1 MRRRGVKD
9 RPRGYEIFGKK
20 PKSRGRITAVLH
32 ITTEISDSK
41 PSQGTTAKRKYSLKH
56 HLLEKMKTWINSLL
70 EGERDEFLG
79 RDRHARLD
87 QGHDNYRN
95 GYRPRR
101 INFFGLGE
109 IELKVPRDRQGEFTS
124 QWLPE
129 RKGQDPELEAF
140 LAEAFLAG
148 LSTRDLARISEKHLG
163 HKYDSKQISRIVARA
178 TTELEAWRRRSLQG
192 QPYKFLYVDGANF
205 LVRINGHVS
214 RQSFC
219 AVLGVSEENE
229 RFEVLALEMG
239 DRERADLWA
248 SLFEDLA
255 ERGLNL
261 ETVELGIMD
270 GLPGLE
276 AIFQRF
282 FPRAQTQRCQKHAK
296 ANACRRVRKQERER
310 VSQDLNA
317 IFYAP
322 TQSAARA
329 AFFTLKQQWGRLFPS
344 AVQIIEKDLDSLLT
358 FFQFDPTYWTVLRT
372 TNPIERLNKEF
383 KRRTNAME
391 VTGGEISTYRCLA
404 YVAQTMEYRWSF
416 HPLSQWSTVYTLN
429 AA

>member
-1 MRRRGVKD
+1 
-9 RPRGYEIFGKK
+9 
-20 PKSRGRITAVLH
+20 
-32 ITTEISDSK
+32 
-41 PSQGTTAKRKYSLKH
+41 
-56 HLLEKMKTWINSLL
+56 MKTWINSLL

-148 LSTRDLARISEKHLG
+148 LSTRDLARISEKHLA
-163 HKYDSKQISRIVARA
+163 HKYDSKQISRIVPQAM
-178 TTELEAWRRRSLQG
+178 T
-192 QPYKFLYVDGANF
+192 
-205 LVRINGHVS
+205 
-214 RQSFC
+214 
-219 AVLGVSEENE
+219 
-229 RFEVLALEMG
+229 
-239 DRERADLWA
+239 
-248 SLFEDLA
+248 
-255 ERGLNL
+255 
-261 ETVELGIMD
+261 
-270 GLPGLE
+270 GLE

-282 FPRAQTQRCQKHAK
+282 FPRSQTQRCQKHAK
-296 ANACRRVRKQERER
+296 ANACRRVRKQERELF
-310 VSQDLNA
+310 SKDLNA

-429 AA
+429 AAWPTIQRTIRWLKNRCQVGPTIRFECSAQIPRSFLRSFSLWASPVPLSRRW